1 MQKKQKI
8 LIGIGISVLIAAI
21 IGALLLWNGF
31 SAKPQEGS
39 KEIVFEVVAKD
50 GASQEFEIATDA
62 DYLAEAL
69 VEKGLIE
76 YAADGFYTTINGITA
91 DWNTDQGWWA
101 ITKDGEQTA
110 VGMNQQ
116 PIADGEHYEATYTMG
131 Y

>member
-21 IGALLLWNGF
+21 VGALLLWNGF
-31 SAKPQEGS
+31 SAKPQEGR

-50 GASQEFEIATDA
+50 GTSQEFEMATDA

-101 ITKDGEQTA
+101 ITKDGEMTA

-116 PIADGEHYEATYTMG
+116 PIADGEHYEATYTIG